1 MKYFY
6 SSFVVTFIGLI
17 IAFYI
22 GAWQAIY
29 ICILL
34 SILEVSLSFDNA
46 VVNAK
51 VLDTMDIKWQ
61 KRFIYWGIPIAV
73 FGMRF
78 IFPIIIVAIAARLGI
93 FETLNLALYYPQ
105 EYHNALEKTRYE
117 IYAFGAGFLLMVCLQ
132 FFFDSNK
139 DLHWLTWVEDNMLM
153 RFFIKFPNFAL
164 LLAITLGIALLALTE
179 DILIGMA
186 YFCAIALYLII
197 HSADKFLG
205 GDGVRNGLMGFLYL
219 EVLDASFSFDG
230 VIGAFALSENIFIIM
245 IGLGIGAMF
254 VRSLTLFLV
263 EHKTLQKLI
272 YLEHGAHYAIGALA
286 IIMLLKIFIEVSEI
300 ITGLIGVGFIAIAF
314 ICSKISSQRS

>member
-6 SSFVVTFIGLI
+6 SSFIVTFVGLI

-22 GAWQAIY
+22 GYWQAIY
-29 ICILL
+29 ICVLL

-78 IFPIIIVAIAARLGI
+78 IFPIVIVAVAARLGMI
-93 FETLNLALYYPQ
+93 ETLNLAMYSPQ
-105 EYHNALEKTRYE
+105 EYHKALEETRFE
-117 IYAFGAGFLLMVCLQ
+117 IYSFGAGFLLMVCLQ
-132 FFFDSNK
+132 FFFNNDK
-139 DLHWLTWVEDNMLM
+139 EVHWLTLIEYNAIMK
-153 RFFIKFPNFAL
+153 FFIKFPNFSL
-164 LLAITLGIALLALTE
+164 LLAITLGIILLILT
-179 DILIGMA
+179 DSILIGIA
-186 YFCAIALYLII
+186 YFCAIVLYLII

-205 GDGVRNGLMGFLYL
+205 SNGVRNGLMGFLYL

-254 VRSLTLFLV
+254 VRSLTLYLV

-286 IIMLLKIFIEVSEI
+286 IIMILKIFMEVSEV
-300 ITGLIGVGFIAIAF
+300 ITGLIGVGFITVAL
-314 ICSKISSQRS
+314 ICSKLK